1 MKILDLTP
9 HLKAILDR
17 HGLRKAFGKQ
27 KSLFENNWR
36 HPSLHTEILEPRH
49 LKIYSFRITQ
59 KWRALFFVK
68 NSVVEVFDI
77 TDYH

>member
-1 MKILDLTP
+1 MQILPLSE
-9 HLKAILDR
+9 HLHEIIEK
-17 HGLRKAFGKQ
+17 HGLRKAFEKQ
-27 KSLFENNWR
+27 KRLLENNWR

-59 KWRALFFVK
+59 KWRALFFIK
-68 NSVVEVFDI
+68 GGKIEVFDI